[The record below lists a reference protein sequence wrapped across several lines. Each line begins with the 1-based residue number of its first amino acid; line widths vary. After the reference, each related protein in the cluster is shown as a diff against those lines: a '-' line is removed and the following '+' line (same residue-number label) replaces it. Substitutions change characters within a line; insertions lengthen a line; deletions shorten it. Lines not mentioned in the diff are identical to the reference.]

1 MSPAEVPR
9 RDESALGSLG
19 RAVGAVHPESEP
31 DDLATQVV
39 GVVASQHG
47 VAGARLWRV
56 VEGSPQVWR
65 ESGTLPVAD
74 PAPIVRLLTDQVA
87 TAANGRSCIWSLG
100 RDPSPR
106 GVLEAC
112 ATSSLDEPT
121 RRWLDLF
128 VRYAEVAL
136 ESSERRNAVVEL
148 STIVEATK
156 RLNSTLD
163 LGELINIILQLATR
177 QTAADRGTVFLL
189 DRESKEIWSLVGLG
203 LQQHEIRLPS
213 SSGIAG
219 WVAEHGEAVNLADAY
234 ADSRFEPDVDRRL
247 GYRTHSLLCLPID
260 NKDGEVVG
268 VLQLLNKRGGP
279 FTRNDEAFLTALSDH
294 VALALENA
302 QLHRERLA
310 KQRMERD
317 LALAR
322 SIQLGLLPEQPP
334 EIAGFD
340 IAVSHRP
347 SLEVGGDYYDFIPVG
362 PETMLA
368 VVADVEGK
376 GVSSAMVMANLQ
388 ATLHALIAHL
398 HSLERLASSLN
409 DMILS
414 DTRGQKYLTMFL
426 GLLDQRHGALHYV
439 NAGHVPPVVV
449 RASGATDYLREGGMV
464 IGLFP
469 GVQYDRGQV
478 RLGQGDIVVACT
490 DGITEA
496 MDPSSNEYGVERLA
510 EAVRREREKPAA
522 EIVDSVLAEVD
533 RFSRGGPHDDD
544 RVILIL
550 KVL

>member
-1 MSPAEVPR
+1 
-9 RDESALGSLG
+9 
-19 RAVGAVHPESEP
+19 
-31 DDLATQVV
+31 
-39 GVVASQHG
+39 
-47 VAGARLWRV
+47 
-56 VEGSPQVWR
+56 
-65 ESGTLPVAD
+65 
-74 PAPIVRLLTDQVA
+74 
-87 TAANGRSCIWSLG
+87 
-100 RDPSPR
+100 
-106 GVLEAC
+106 
-112 ATSSLDEPT
+112 
-121 RRWLDLF
+121 
-128 VRYAEVAL
+128 
-136 ESSERRNAVVEL
+136 
-148 STIVEATK
+148 
-156 RLNSTLD
+156 
-163 LGELINIILQLATR
+163 
-177 QTAADRGTVFLL
+177 
-189 DRESKEIWSLVGLG
+189 
-203 LQQHEIRLPS
+203 
-213 SSGIAG
+213 
-219 WVAEHGEAVNLADAY
+219 
-234 ADSRFEPDVDRRL
+234 
-247 GYRTHSLLCLPID
+247 
-260 NKDGEVVG
+260 VVG

-279 FTRNDEAFLTALSDH
+279 FTRNDEAFLSALSDH
-294 VALALENA
+294 VALAIENA

-362 PETMLA
+362 PETMLT

-388 ATLHALIAHL
+388 ATLHALVAHL

-449 RASGATDYLREGGMV
+449 RANGATDYLREGGMV

-478 RLGQGDIVVACT
+478 RLQQGDIVVACT

-496 MDPSSNEYGVERLA
+496 MDTSSNEYGNERLA
-510 EAVRREREKPAA
+510 EAVRRERDKPAV